1 MTPDEVTQRYDLDWL
16 AFCYVTGELSATEM
30 TAFEER
36 LSTDEGACEAVAR
49 ATELNLAVAVVM
61 SDSARSSGGSPELQS
76 IAGAG
81 EPPELRAAEV
91 TVLSR
96 RKDLVTPSRWT
107 GAVLTLIA
115 ASAIAA
121 MMIVAI
127 GSSILTGNKVAK
139 RDGADRLVAA
149 WTQGEAARNEVADDN
164 DSLDADDD
172 DLDPPDWMLA
182 AVTEEEQAKLLPGD
196 DAREVREN

>member
-1 MTPDEVTQRYDLDWL
+1 MTAYEATSRHDLDWL
-16 AFCYVTGELSATEM
+16 AFCYVTGELSATDV
-30 TAFEER
+30 TAFEGR
-36 LSTDEGACEAVAR
+36 LATDEGACEAVAR
-49 ATELNLAVAVVM
+49 AMELSMMVAVAV
-61 SDSARSSGGSPELQS
+61 RSSGGSPES
-76 IAGAG
+76 VAKAG
-81 EPPELRAAEV
+81 EPPALRAVEV
-91 TVLSR
+91 TVLSC

-121 MMIVAI
+121 MLIVAI

-182 AVTEEEQAKLLPGD
+182 AVTEEEQAKLLPDD